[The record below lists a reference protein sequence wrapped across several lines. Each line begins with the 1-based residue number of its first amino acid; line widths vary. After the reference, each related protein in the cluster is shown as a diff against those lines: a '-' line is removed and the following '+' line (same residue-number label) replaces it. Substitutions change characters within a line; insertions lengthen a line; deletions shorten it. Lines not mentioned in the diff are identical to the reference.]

1 MRTEEA
7 LRARDV
13 RTPTG
18 TTVTGQPFEERR
30 RVAWIGKSVIL
41 RGDVISSEDL
51 MIDGV
56 VEGTIEVGQHSLLIG
71 ADAKIKAD
79 LVGRSITIG
88 GSITGNVTA
97 TEKIDL
103 RSTGSISGDISTPRL
118 AMADGAIIQGRVET
132 GRHTMAQKTS

>member
-1 MRTEEA
+1 MRTEES
-7 LRARDV
+7 LRARDA
-13 RTPTG
+13 RTPYGSTPTG
-18 TTVTGQPFEERR
+18 EPFDERR

-71 ADAKIKAD
+71 VDAKIKAD
-79 LVGRSITIG
+79 LVGRNITVG

-103 RSTGSISGDISTPRL
+103 KSTGSIAGDISTPRL
-118 AMADGAIIQGRVET
+118 AMADGAVIHGRVET
-132 GRHTMAQKTS
+132 GRHMMQRT